1 MSANG
6 CEQAHVG
13 LFEKLADSEGSHR
26 KYNLPGHPSHGF
38 IKILKL

>member
-13 LFEKLADSEGSHR
+13 LFEKLADLESSHR
-26 KYNLPGHPSHGF
+26 KDSLPVHPSHGF
-38 IKILKL
+38 VKILKL